1 MDSLPDIIEVGKDIV
16 RGLWEGIKAMA
27 SWIGEKVSG
36 FVGGLVDGV
45 KGVLGIH
52 SPSRV
57 FAGIG
62 QNMALGLGQGFEKQM
77 QSVTAGIQNA
87 IPTPTVDT
95 VYNAAAGMVNGLAAQ
110 SAGSPGGSYTI
121 NLILQN
127 GQQIASWLL
136 PDLRDAAR
144 SNPEVATA

>member
-1 MDSLPDIIEVGKDIV
+1 
-16 RGLWEGIKAMA
+16 MA
-27 SWIGEKVSG
+27 SWLKDKVTD
-36 FVGGLVDGV
+36 FMGGIVDGV
-45 KGVLGIH
+45 KSVLGIH
-52 SPSRV
+52 SPSKV

-62 QNMALGLGQGFEKQM
+62 ENMALGLGQGFDRTM
-77 QSVTAGIQNA
+77 QSVGANIQDA

>member
-1 MDSLPDIIEVGKDIV
+1 
-16 RGLWEGIKAMA
+16 
-27 SWIGEKVSG
+27 
-36 FVGGLVDGV
+36 
-45 KGVLGIH
+45 
-52 SPSRV
+52 
-57 FAGIG
+57 
-62 QNMALGLGQGFEKQM
+62 MALGLGQGFERQM
-77 QSVTAGIQNA
+77 QRVSSGIQNA

>member
-27 SWIGEKVSG
+27 SWIGDKVSG

-77 QSVTAGIQNA
+77 QSVTAGIQCGGRSGERTCGTERRKPRRQLYDQPHPA
-87 IPTPTVDT
+87 KRPADRQ
-95 VYNAAAGMVNGLAAQ
+95 LA
-110 SAGSPGGSYTI
+110 SA
-121 NLILQN
+121 
-127 GQQIASWLL
+127 
-136 PDLRDAAR
+136 
-144 SNPEVATA
+144 